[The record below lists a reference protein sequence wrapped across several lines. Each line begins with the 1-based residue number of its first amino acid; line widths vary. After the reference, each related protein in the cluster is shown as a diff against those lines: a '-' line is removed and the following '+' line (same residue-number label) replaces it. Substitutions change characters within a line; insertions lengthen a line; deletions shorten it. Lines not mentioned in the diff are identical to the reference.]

1 MSRLTVERLTKEFP
15 TRAEPLVVLRGVS
28 LELAS
33 GENLAITGPSGSDF
47 IDCCRTGRTKMVF
60 QSSVA

>member
-1 MSRLTVERLTKEFP
+1 MTKLLVEDVTKEYP

-33 GENLAITGPSGSDF
+33 GENLAVV
-47 IDCCRTGRTKMVF
+47 GRAARARARF
-60 QSSVA
+60 